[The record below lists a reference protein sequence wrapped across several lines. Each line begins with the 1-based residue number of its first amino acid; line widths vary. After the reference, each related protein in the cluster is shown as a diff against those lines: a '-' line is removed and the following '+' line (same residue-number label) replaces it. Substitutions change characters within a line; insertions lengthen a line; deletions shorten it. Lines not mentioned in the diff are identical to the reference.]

1 MKIPGAV
8 WSGILVALAL
18 LPVWLGDSFPGAIWA
33 APVAG
38 LLTIAAKVIEV
49 MVAGDKEQ
57 VMAPGVNMESFSAAP
72 APQPS
77 KTRRFLLG

>member
-1 MKIPGAV
+1 MTNIKIPGAV

-18 LPVWLGDSFPGAIWA
+18 LPMWIGDSFPGAVWA

-49 MVAGDKEQ
+49 MV
-57 VMAPGVNMESFSAAP
+57 VFSNSILSFLFGIS
-72 APQPS
+72 QQ
-77 KTRRFLLG
+77 

>member
-18 LPVWLGDSFPGAIWA
+18 LPVWLGDSFPGAVWA

-57 VMAPGVNMESFSAAP
+57 VMAPGVNMESMASVEK
-72 APQPS
+72 PS
-77 KTRRFLLG
+77 KARRFLLG